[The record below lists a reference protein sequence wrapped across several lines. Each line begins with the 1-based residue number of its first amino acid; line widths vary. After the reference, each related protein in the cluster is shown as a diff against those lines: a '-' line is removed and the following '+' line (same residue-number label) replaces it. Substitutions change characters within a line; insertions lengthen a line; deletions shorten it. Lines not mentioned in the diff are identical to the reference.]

1 MDFTMVI
8 PASEFKD
15 FQLKVVSLAPIKVSV
30 IGHDDEVL
38 EQFQTSSSYS
48 MYGFKTKNEA
58 IKDTHVESEL
68 GFRSCSAGATRLRGC
83 KEAVNNLYHGRSTVR
98 PGRKNMLDGE

>member
-38 EQFQTSSSYS
+38 EQFQTSVNHS
-48 MYGFKTKNEA
+48 MYGFTAKNEA
-58 IKDTHVESEL
+58 IKEVKCEVIPGVIYE
-68 GFRSCSAGATRLRGC
+68 FYPV
-83 KEAVNNLYHGRSTVR
+83 VNAQ
-98 PGRKNMLDGE
+98 

>member
-38 EQFQTSSSYS
+38 EQFQTSVNIQCTVLKRK
-48 MYGFKTKNEA
+48 MK
-58 IKDTHVESEL
+58 
-68 GFRSCSAGATRLRGC
+68 RL
-83 KEAVNNLYHGRSTVR
+83 KKLNV
-98 PGRKNMLDGE
+98 K

>member
-30 IGHDDEVL
+30 IGHEDEVL
-38 EQFQTSSSYS
+38 EEFQTSANHS

-58 IKDTHVESEL
+58 IKEVKCEVIPGVIYE
-68 GFRSCSAGATRLRGC
+68 FYPV
-83 KEAVNNLYHGRSTVR
+83 VNNYGKKIKCSRNYFNITKLLV
-98 PGRKNMLDGE
+98 

>member
-30 IGHDDEVL
+30 IGHEDEVL
-38 EQFQTSSSYS
+38 EEFQTSVNIQCTVLKQK
-48 MYGFKTKNEA
+48 MK
-58 IKDTHVESEL
+58 
-68 GFRSCSAGATRLRGC
+68 RL
-83 KEAVNNLYHGRSTVR
+83 K
-98 PGRKNMLDGE
+98 K

>member
-15 FQLKVVSLAPIKVSV
+15 FQLKVVSLAPIKVTV

-38 EQFQTSSSYS
+38 ENSKQVLTIQCTVLKQK
-48 MYGFKTKNEA
+48 MK
-58 IKDTHVESEL
+58 
-68 GFRSCSAGATRLRGC
+68 RL
-83 KEAVNNLYHGRSTVR
+83 K
-98 PGRKNMLDGE
+98 K

>member
-30 IGHDDEVL
+30 IGHEDEVL
-38 EQFQTSSSYS
+38 EEFQTSVNHL

-58 IKDTHVESEL
+58 IKEVKCEVIPGVIYE
-68 GFRSCSAGATRLRGC
+68 FYPV
-83 KEAVNNLYHGRSTVR
+83 VNAQ
-98 PGRKNMLDGE
+98 

>member
-30 IGHDDEVL
+30 IGHEDEVL
-38 EQFQTSSSYS
+38 EQFQTS
-48 MYGFKTKNEA
+48 
-58 IKDTHVESEL
+58 
-68 GFRSCSAGATRLRGC
+68 
-83 KEAVNNLYHGRSTVR
+83 VNH
-98 PGRKNMLDGE
+98 

>member
-38 EQFQTSSSYS
+38 EQFQTSANHS
-48 MYGFKTKNEA
+48 M
-58 IKDTHVESEL
+58 
-68 GFRSCSAGATRLRGC
+68 
-83 KEAVNNLYHGRSTVR
+83 
-98 PGRKNMLDGE
+98 

>member
-38 EQFQTSSSYS
+38 EQFQTSVNHS

-58 IKDTHVESEL
+58 IKEVKCE
-68 GFRSCSAGATRLRGC
+68 
-83 KEAVNNLYHGRSTVR
+83 VI
-98 PGRKNMLDGE
+98 PGVIYEF

>member
-30 IGHDDEVL
+30 LVHADEVF
-38 EQFQTSSSYS
+38 EEFQTSANHS
-48 MYGFKTKNEA
+48 MYGFKT
-58 IKDTHVESEL
+58 
-68 GFRSCSAGATRLRGC
+68 
-83 KEAVNNLYHGRSTVR
+83 
-98 PGRKNMLDGE
+98 